1 MKEQKKFYI
10 IRGKNEN
17 GTYTYTGAY
26 ITNTDKLIGKEQEF
40 TFYDQQNCYKEG
52 HFTPLK
58 S

>member
-26 ITNTDKLIGKEQEF
+26 TNTDKLIGEEQEF

-52 HFTPLK
+52 NFTPLK
-58 S
+58 I